1 MTQANTNTAP
11 SPTGFV
17 KWLSLIVLI
26 LAQLGTLLDLSTMQV
41 AAEVLTQELNATM
54 PQIQFAN
61 ATYAMLAASLMI
73 VGGFTGLIIG
83 WRNQFKIGLIF
94 AILGSV
100 FAAFSPNMQTF
111 ILAGRGLTA
120 IGACLL
126 IPSVLAHIP
135 ALYQGKDRGLAFAVI
150 AACLGVLAAVAPIV
164 QGLII
169 DTFGFKTAYLV
180 VASYFATILV
190 FTRFLSPL
198 ARSKQTVKVDFVGI
212 LLSCTALLSIIISL
226 LMISSWGVV
235 QPLSHVHLFGYSP
248 VLPMITLGLILLK
261 LFFSWEANFELKH
274 GSALVPKSFIQNK
287 TVLSG
292 FYMMLASN
300 LLTASVAFLVIIY
313 LQLALGLSAAQSGMV
328 FSVLAA
334 GLIIGSIITPKLIA
348 LLSMKFFS
356 QLIYV
361 LLAVG
366 IMALSIGAGVTSF
379 SLIAYF
385 GLLCIGLT
393 AGFLMSF
400 APVIVTG
407 SLSEREAQQSGGA
420 QATSKNLGGALGIA
434 VSGAILLFSL
444 SGNVQS
450 EVNAHPA
457 MSSETQTL
465 IADQISIPFVSN
477 AQSIEMMTQANLSQE
492 DINTLSDIYAQARLE
507 SFRTALYMIILLS
520 FLGLWMTRHIPH
532 KI

>member
-1 MTQANTNTAP
+1 MIEVNNPINP
-11 SPTGFV
+11 SRAGFS
-17 KWLSLIVLI
+17 KWTSLIVLI

-41 AAEVLTQELNATM
+41 SVDALTTNLGASM
-54 PQIQFAN
+54 PEIQFAN

-83 WRNQFKIGLIF
+83 WRKQFKLGLIL
-94 AILGSV
+94 AVTGSI
-100 FAAFSPNMQTF
+100 FAAFSPNITVF
-111 ILAGRGLTA
+111 ILAGRGITA

-164 QGLII
+164 QGVIVDVVGLSA
-169 DTFGFKTAYLV
+169 AYLI
-180 VASYFATILV
+180 VASYFALV
-190 FTRFLSPL
+190 LVSTRFLDPL
-198 ARSKQTVKVDFVGI
+198 PLSKHKVKVDTVGI

-226 LMISSWGVV
+226 LMISTWGIV
-235 QPLSHVHLFGYSP
+235 QPLSDVQVFGYSP
-248 VLPMITLGLILLK
+248 VIPLITIGLLLLK
-261 LFFSWEANFELKH
+261 LFFSWEANFERKH
-274 GSALVPKSFIQNK
+274 GSALVPKSFIKNK

-300 LLTASVAFLVIIY
+300 LLTGSVAFLVIIY

-328 FSVLAA
+328 FSVIAI
-334 GLIIGSIITPKLIA
+334 GLIIGSIITPKFMA
-348 LLSMKFFS
+348 LLSQKRFS
-356 QLIYV
+356 QLIYI

-366 IMALSIGAGVTSF
+366 IVALSTGASVNSF
-379 SLIAYF
+379 SFIAYF

-407 SLSEREAQQSGGA
+407 SLSESEAQQSGGA
-420 QATSKNLGGALGIA
+420 QATAKNLGGALGIA
-434 VSGAILLFSL
+434 ISGSVLLFSL
-444 SGNVQS
+444 TGNVQS
-450 EVNAHPA
+450 EVEHQSQMTNA
-457 MSSETQTL
+457 TQAL
-465 IADQISIPFVSN
+465 IIEQISIPFVSN
-477 AQSIEMMTQANLSQE
+477 AQSIEMMKQANISGEEIHSLSG
-492 DINTLSDIYAQARLE
+492 IYAQARLE

-520 FLGLWMTRHIPH
+520 IVGLWMTRHIPN
-532 KI
+532 KA